1 MHGYFPDPVP
11 YQSLIKFRE
20 LRTLTSD
27 EFFEFPDAVYCF
39 VTAVTVILQISLQ
52 FPNLLK
58 LCNHMAVILSGFSQV
73 YELLLQEFFFWAESF
88 LLAWIVFRKQSFNVT
103 LHLLL
108 KAILLLP
115 ESVKG
120 IEACRLK
127 LILFYGSGMAG
138 EFCLFRI
145 KSCQTAPYHGFLASV
160 VPLGSSE
167 VLSALAAE
175 DNLGESM
182 MTAEAA
188 FPSVRSYAGDPAQQF
203 ILNLEKEVFRDNGF
217 MVTFHIILRHDA
229 VVLDSGLVEKIRGIG
244 FLEQG
249 VTNVLFIPE
258 NFIDGAGVPDFWVL
272 HGIIGRPRDDR
283 YLIRWKKYSSS
294 RYPKAILLATLI
306 LLFVPSSF
314 PVLMGWVA

>member
-1 MHGYFPDPVP
+1 
-11 YQSLIKFRE
+11 
-20 LRTLTSD
+20 
-27 EFFEFPDAVYCF
+27 
-39 VTAVTVILQISLQ
+39 
-52 FPNLLK
+52 
-58 LCNHMAVILSGFSQV
+58 
-73 YELLLQEFFFWAESF
+73 
-88 LLAWIVFRKQSFNVT
+88 
-103 LHLLL
+103 
-108 KAILLLP
+108 
-115 ESVKG
+115 
-120 IEACRLK
+120 
-127 LILFYGSGMAG
+127 
-138 EFCLFRI
+138 
-145 KSCQTAPYHGFLASV
+145 
-160 VPLGSSE
+160 
-167 VLSALAAE
+167 
-175 DNLGESM
+175 M

-188 FPSVRSYAGDPAQQF
+188 FSSVRSYAGDPAQQF

-258 NFIDGAGVPDFWVL
+258 NFIDGAGAGVPDFWVL